1 MGLLE
6 NEVPPASRTMSRRSM
21 LRRSA
26 DLAAIVAAG
35 TAVAGCTDEDPGAS
49 SPTGS
54 TGPTAGSSP
63 SASDA
68 LFAELDAK
76 IQSAMNEYAVPGV
89 AVAVL
94 HDGNEHVRGYG
105 IASVDAPVPVD
116 EHSLFRIGSTTKT
129 FTGTAMMRLVDAG
142 KVDLDRAVRDYVPE
156 FTVADHAVSADV
168 TVRHLLNHTAGWF
181 GDDLEDFGRGEDAIE
196 RYVASMA
203 GLPQLTPLGSTFFYN
218 NAAVVLAG
226 RVVAKVHGTTFEQ
239 AMQEL
244 VLDPLGLDQTRFFT
258 DDLVGHTFTGAHNVV
273 EGEAVLDPSF
283 WYVPRSLNPT
293 GALIS
298 SARDQLSYLRFHL
311 GDGTGPDGRP
321 VLSPGSLEAMHSHP
335 GPGGTIFIEID
346 GYAVSFRVRP
356 TAEGVPVVQHGGDW
370 PGQHSGF
377 LFVPERNF
385 GIAMLTNSED
395 GPKLL
400 SDFFQDDWALSRFA
414 GVHNLPAD
422 PRIKTAAQL
431 APYEGRYDLAEIGPD
446 GNTARVT
453 LEFTAESGRLRI
465 RPLNP
470 DGTVADEAAPEYVDF
485 YRDDHVVGASPLAPR
500 SDFVRGP
507 SGEVAWYRTSGR
519 LLPKVG

>member
-1 MGLLE
+1 MGRLHE
-6 NEVPPASRTMSRRSM
+6 GPPPATTTMSRRSV
-21 LRRSA
+21 LRGGA
-26 DLAAIVAAG
+26 GVAVLALAGAASS
-35 TAVAGCTDEDPGAS
+35 GCTPGDPTGGATAGGGPRGEAS
-49 SPTGS
+49 SP
-54 TGPTAGSSP
+54 SS
-63 SASDA
+63 SDA

-76 IQSAMNEYAVPGV
+76 IRAAMKEYAVPGA

-94 HDGNEHVRGYG
+94 HEGDEFVRGYG
-105 IASVDAPVPVD
+105 VASVDAPVPVD

-142 KVDLDRAVRDYVPE
+142 KVDLDRPVRSYVPE
-156 FTVADHAVSADV
+156 FTVVDRDVAAAV
-168 TVRHLLNHTAGWF
+168 TVRQLLNHTAGWF

-203 GLPQLTPLGSTFFYN
+203 DLQQLTPLGSTFFYN

-226 RVVAKVHGTTFEQ
+226 LVVAKVHGTSFEQ
-239 AMQEL
+239 AVQEL
-244 VLDPLGLDQTRFFT
+244 VLDPLGLEQTRFFT
-258 DDLVGHTFTGAHNVV
+258 DDLVGRTFTGAHDVV

-283 WYVPRSLNPT
+283 WYVPRALNPT

-298 SARDQLSYLRFHL
+298 SAGDQLKYLRFHL
-311 GDGTGPDGRP
+311 GDGTGPDGKP
-321 VLSPGSLEAMHSHP
+321 VLSPGSFEAMHSHP

-346 GYAVSFRVRP
+346 GYAISFRVRP
-356 TAEGVPVVQHGGDW
+356 TAEGVAVVQHGGDW

-377 LFVPERNF
+377 LFVPERAF

-414 GVHNLPAD
+414 GVHNLPAS
-422 PRIKTAAQL
+422 PRSMTDAQL
-431 APYEGRYDLAEIGPD
+431 APYAGRYDLAEIGPD
-446 GNTARVT
+446 GTTARVT
-453 LEFTAESGRLRI
+453 LEFTADDGRLRI

-470 DGTVADEAAPEYVDF
+470 DGTVADGTAPEYVDF
-485 YRDDHVVGASPLAPR
+485 YREDHVVGASPLSPR